1 MFPRLKTRTKE
12 SKMEEKILYC
22 YHYCH
27 FYNNLVFIN
36 HFSLLCWR
44 MKRRRFYFSHTG
56 TNLQARKGE
65 IIIIKVMC
73 MYYSTIF
80 QIFFYPT
87 IIQPN
92 QPKQKESY
100 LSFSGYYCV
109 CKNAAN
115 KTPTIQTEL
124 FSSYSKSNNKNK
136 PEKIN
141 VSYSFSFLCA
151 DYKGIFFI
159 SCLLPWAAKIEA
171 GWEDEKKRYATL
183 KILPAMLLLQ
193 WLLGVVYWPL
203 LFVYPY
209 SIL

>member
-1 MFPRLKTRTKE
+1 
-12 SKMEEKILYC
+12 
-22 YHYCH
+22 
-27 FYNNLVFIN
+27 
-36 HFSLLCWR
+36 
-44 MKRRRFYFSHTG
+44 
-56 TNLQARKGE
+56 
-65 IIIIKVMC
+65 

-80 QIFFYPT
+80 QKNFYPT

-141 VSYSFSFLCA
+141 VSYSFSFLCV

-171 GWEDEKKRYATL
+171 GWEDEKKRYAENLACDAATTVTVGSS
-183 KILPAMLLLQ
+183 LLA
-193 WLLGVVYWPL
+193 VVVCVSIFYSL
-203 LFVYPY
+203 SKFVF
-209 SIL
+209 LWKL